1 MTSFVFQHETIAGY
15 RAYIHGIVGF
25 FVVEDH
31 VLNTGN
37 GLVNRIYL
45 DEVWSMALS
54 KIVNALRT
62 HSVCN
67 TISYSQL
74 LCEVLICK
82 PFFSQCCEKYARV
95 CLIRDIHYWCVRT
108 DMSKI

>member
-1 MTSFVFQHETIAGY
+1 MDFFFFQHETIAGY

-37 GLVNRIYL
+37 GLVNRTYM

-62 HSVCN
+62 HSVSN
-67 TISYSQL
+67 INIYTSDMRA
-74 LCEVLICK
+74 VR
-82 PFFSQCCEKYARV
+82 PVARRV
-95 CLIRDIHYWCVRT
+95 QEGAMHPLGFAEHQRQAR
-108 DMSKI
+108 

>member
-1 MTSFVFQHETIAGY
+1 VDIKRFISGNYATVMFRTVLFFFQHETIAGY

-37 GLVNRIYL
+37 GLVNRTYL

-54 KIVNALRT
+54 KIINALRT
-62 HSVCN
+62 HSVSN
-67 TISYSQL
+67 IN
-74 LCEVLICK
+74 I
-82 PFFSQCCEKYARV
+82 
-95 CLIRDIHYWCVRT
+95 
-108 DMSKI
+108 